1 MDNLAAAYFGSSG
14 ILAMALRGMLAMRAS
29 LEQQPPGPRNEIAAA
44 TEQIESIVISL
55 IDKTLYV
62 SNISNYLEQKRG

>member
-1 MDNLAAAYFGSSG
+1 MDNLAAAYFWSSG